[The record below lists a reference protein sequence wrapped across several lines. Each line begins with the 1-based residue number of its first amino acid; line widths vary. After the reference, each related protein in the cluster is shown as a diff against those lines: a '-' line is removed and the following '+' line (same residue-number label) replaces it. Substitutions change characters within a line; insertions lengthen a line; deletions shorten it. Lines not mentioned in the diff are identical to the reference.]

1 MSLTTN
7 LEQKI
12 SALIHAIDVDVDL
25 ISTLADQTVQTLA
38 MEKGLLIALN
48 QMTTRTT
55 EMIEGL
61 FPAGSGDALLC
72 DEDIR
77 KSMERAETKLAAL
90 IRANQQRKE
99 SAVSDSRLR
108 GADEAGVLLGYDE
121 SIGCA
126 QLLAHSLQELRWA
139 AMEHDADA
147 SPISDKEYTDVKKL
161 IADMEV

>member
-1 MSLTTN
+1 MLLTPN
-7 LEQKI
+7 PEQKI
-12 SALIHAIDVDVDL
+12 STLIHAIDADVDL
-25 ISTLADQTVQTLA
+25 ISTLADQTVQALA
-38 MEKGLLIALN
+38 VEKGFFIALN
-48 QMTTRTT
+48 QMTLRIT

-61 FPAGSGDALLC
+61 FPADRDDSLLF
-72 DEDIR
+72 DEDLR
-77 KSMERAETKLAAL
+77 KSMESAETKLAAL
-90 IRANQQRKE
+90 IQTNQQRKE

-108 GADEAGVLLGYDE
+108 GADEAGVLSGYDE

-161 IADMEV
+161 ITDMEV